1 MSGGRAYDGLHAGDV
16 RENAN
21 GELVHDEEDD
31 FEDGQATE
39 AAKLKLEWDN
49 PS

>member
-1 MSGGRAYDGLHAGDV
+1 MAGGRAHAELHAGDV

-21 GELVHDEEDD
+21 GELVHDEEDE
-31 FEDGQATE
+31 FEDGQATQ
-39 AAKLKLEWDN
+39 AAELKLEWDN